1 MGAAALPL
9 RCGLQEGHMA
19 KNVRSH
25 APHDWHSDAYVD
37 DWIRHDVERNDERR
51 PRLKR
56 MVSLAPFPHDA
67 AISVLDI
74 GAGSGV
80 VTEELLGVFPNARM
94 TLQDFSDVMLGHA
107 RQRFSHIAGQIRYV
121 LCDLT
126 DPSWTDRVGGPFD
139 LAVSAIAIHNLRDLA
154 IIGECYRG
162 ICRVLEPGGRFLDY
176 DRFEGAG
183 GIAAH
188 EKLLHA
194 AGFSHVERAWE
205 QSPVAILAAYGKS
218 TA

>member
-1 MGAAALPL
+1 
-9 RCGLQEGHMA
+9 
-19 KNVRSH
+19 VRSH

-80 VTEELLGVFPNARM
+80 VTEELLGVFPNARV

-154 IIGECYRG
+154 IIGECYRA
-162 ICRVLEPGGRFLDY
+162 ICRVLKPGGRFLDY

-205 QSPVAILAAYGKS
+205 QSTVAILAAYGKP

>member
-1 MGAAALPL
+1 
-9 RCGLQEGHMA
+9 MA

-25 APHDWHSDAYVD
+25 APHDWHSDAYVEG
-37 DWIRHDVERNDERR
+37 WIRHDMERNDERR

-80 VTEELLGVFPNARM
+80 VTEELLGVFPNARV

-107 RQRFSHIAGQIRYV
+107 RQRFTHLAGHIRYV

-154 IIGECYRG
+154 IIGQCYRE
-162 ICRVLEPGGRFLDY
+162 IFSVLKPSGRFLDY
-176 DRFEGAG
+176 DRFESAG
-183 GIAAH
+183 GLAAH

-194 AGFSHVERAWE
+194 AGFGHVERAWE

>member
-1 MGAAALPL
+1 
-9 RCGLQEGHMA
+9 MA
-19 KNVRSH
+19 KTPIVSEKVRSH

-37 DWIRHDVERNDERR
+37 DWIRHDMERDHERR

-56 MVSLAPFPHDA
+56 MVSLAPFPPDA

-80 VTEELLGVFPNARM
+80 VTEELLGIFPNARV

-107 RQRFSHIAGQIRYV
+107 GRRFAHLAGQIRSV

-162 ICRVLEPGGRFLDY
+162 IFRVLKPGGRFLDY
-176 DRFEGAG
+176 DRFESAG
-183 GIAAH
+183 GITAH
-188 EKLLHA
+188 EKLLYA

-205 QSPVAILAAYGKS
+205 QSPVAILVAHGRS

>member
-1 MGAAALPL
+1 
-9 RCGLQEGHMA
+9 MA
-19 KNVRSH
+19 KKKVRSH

-80 VTEELLGVFPNARM
+80 VTEELLGVFPNARV

-205 QSPVAILAAYGKS
+205 QSTVAILAAYGKP

>member
-1 MGAAALPL
+1 M
-9 RCGLQEGHMA
+9 
-19 KNVRSH
+19 RSH

-80 VTEELLGVFPNARM
+80 VTEELLGVFPNARV

-121 LCDLT
+121 LCDFT

-154 IIGECYRG
+154 IIGECYRA
-162 ICRVLEPGGRFLDY
+162 ICRVLKPGGRFLDY

-183 GIAAH
+183 GIAVH

-194 AGFSHVERAWE
+194 TGFSHVERAWE
-205 QSPVAILAAYGKS
+205 QSTVAILAAYGKP

>member
-1 MGAAALPL
+1 M
-9 RCGLQEGHMA
+9 
-19 KNVRSH
+19 RSH

-80 VTEELLGVFPNARM
+80 VTEELLGVFPNARV

-154 IIGECYRG
+154 IIGECYRA
-162 ICRVLEPGGRFLDY
+162 ICRVLKPGGRFLDY

-205 QSPVAILAAYGKS
+205 QSTVAILAAYGKP

>member
-1 MGAAALPL
+1 
-9 RCGLQEGHMA
+9 MA
-19 KNVRSH
+19 KKKVRSH

-80 VTEELLGVFPNARM
+80 VTEELLGVFPNARV

-154 IIGECYRG
+154 IIGECYRA
-162 ICRVLEPGGRFLDY
+162 ICRVLKPGGRFLDY

-205 QSPVAILAAYGKS
+205 QSTVAILAAYGKP

>member
-1 MGAAALPL
+1 
-9 RCGLQEGHMA
+9 MA
-19 KNVRSH
+19 RTPVVPKDVHKH
-25 APHDWHSDAYVD
+25 APHDWHSDAYVA

-56 MVSLAPFPHDA
+56 MVELAPFPHDA
-67 AISVLDI
+67 AISVLDV

-80 VTEELLGVFPNARM
+80 VTEELLGVFPNARV

-107 RQRFSHIAGQIRYV
+107 RQRFGYLAGQIRYV
-121 LCDLT
+121 LGDLT
-126 DPSWTDRVGGPFD
+126 DPSWADRAGGPFD

-162 ICRVLEPGGRFLDY
+162 IFRLLDPGGRFLDY
-176 DRFEGAG
+176 DRFEAAG

-194 AGFSHVERAWE
+194 AGFGHVERAWE

>member
-1 MGAAALPL
+1 
-9 RCGLQEGHMA
+9 MA
-19 KNVRSH
+19 ETPIVPKTARPH
-25 APHDWHSDAYVD
+25 RPHDWHSDAYVD
-37 DWIRHDVERNDERR
+37 DWIRHDAERNDERR
-51 PRLKR
+51 PCLQR
-56 MVSLAPFPHDA
+56 MVALAPFPHDA
-67 AISVLDI
+67 AVSVLDV

-80 VTEELLGVFPNARM
+80 VTEELLVVFPNARV

-107 RQRFSHIAGQIRYV
+107 RQRFTHLAGQIRYV
-121 LCDLT
+121 RCDLT

-154 IIGECYRG
+154 VIGECYRG
-162 ICRVLEPGGRFLDY
+162 ICWVLKPGGRFLDY
-176 DRFEGAG
+176 DRFESAG

-194 AGFSHVERAWE
+194 AGFRHVERAWE

-218 TA
+218 MP

>member
-1 MGAAALPL
+1 MTETPIAP
-9 RCGLQEGHMA
+9 ED
-19 KNVRSH
+19 VRSH
-25 APHDWHSDAYVD
+25 RPHDWHSNAYVD
-37 DWIRHDVERNDERR
+37 DWIRHDAQRNEERR

-56 MVSLAPFPHDA
+56 MVALAPFPHDA
-67 AISVLDI
+67 AVSVLDV
-74 GAGSGV
+74 GAGYGV
-80 VTEELLGVFPNARM
+80 VTEELLGVFPNAQV
-94 TLQDFSDVMLGHA
+94 TLQDYSDVMLGHA
-107 RQRFSHIAGQIRYV
+107 RRRFAHLSGHIRYV

-162 ICRVLEPGGRFLDY
+162 ICRVLKPGGRFLDY
-176 DRFEGAG
+176 DRFESAG

-205 QSPVAILAAYGKS
+205 QSPVAILVAHGKS
-218 TA
+218 IA

>member
-1 MGAAALPL
+1 
-9 RCGLQEGHMA
+9 MA
-19 KNVRSH
+19 ETPTVPKGVRSH
-25 APHDWHSDAYVD
+25 RPHDWHSDAYVD

-56 MVSLAPFPHDA
+56 MMALAPFSHDA
-67 AISVLDI
+67 AISALDV
-74 GAGSGV
+74 GAGYGV
-80 VTEELLGVFPNARM
+80 VTEELLAVFPNARV
-94 TLQDFSDVMLGHA
+94 TLQDYSDVMLGHA
-107 RQRFSHIAGQIRYV
+107 RQRFAHLAGQIRYV
-121 LCDLT
+121 RCDLT
-126 DPSWTDRVGGPFD
+126 DPSWSDRVGGPFD

-162 ICRVLEPGGRFLDY
+162 IFRALKPGGRFLHY
-176 DRFEGAG
+176 DRFASAG

-194 AGFSHVERAWE
+194 AGFSHIERAWE
-205 QSPVAILAAYGKS
+205 QSPVAILAAYDKS

>member
-1 MGAAALPL
+1 MTPRSDAP
-9 RCGLQEGHMA
+9 
-19 KNVRSH
+19 KDVRPH

-37 DWIRHDVERNDERR
+37 DWIKHDIGRNDQRR

-56 MVSLAPFPHDA
+56 MLALAPFPHDA
-67 AISVLDI
+67 AISVLDV
-74 GAGSGV
+74 GAGYGV
-80 VTEELLGVFPNARM
+80 VTEELLGIFPNARG
-94 TLQDFSDVMLGHA
+94 TLQDYSDVMLGHA
-107 RQRFSHIAGQIRYV
+107 RRRFAHLSGQIRYV

-126 DPSWTDRVGGPFD
+126 TPSWTDRVGGPFD

-154 IIGECYRG
+154 VIGECYRG
-162 ICRVLEPGGRFLDY
+162 IFRLLEPGGRFLDY

-183 GIAAH
+183 GVAAH
-188 EKLLHA
+188 EELLHA